1 MSLADIVGLVGV
13 VAILSAYALLQSGRL
28 AVRAPIY
35 SALNLLGS
43 GLILVSLTVD
53 FNLPSAI
60 IEGAWALISLYGLA
74 VALRRR
80 PARSEPERS
89 EPERRS

>member
-13 VAILSAYALLQSGRL
+13 VAVLSAYALLQSGRL
-28 AVRAPIY
+28 AVRAPSY
-35 SALNLLGS
+35 SALNLLGA

-74 VALRRR
+74 VALRRK
-80 PARSEPERS
+80 SEGEGPERAS
-89 EPERRS
+89 

>member
-1 MSLADIVGLVGV
+1 MSPADMVGLLGV

-28 AVRAPIY
+28 AVRAPLY

-43 GLILVSLTVD
+43 VLVLVSLTVD

-60 IEGAWALISLYGLA
+60 IEGAWALVSLYGLA
-74 VALRRR
+74 AALRK
-80 PARSEPERS
+80 PARAS
-89 EPERRS
+89 